1 LVSPIAH
8 MPARF
13 RATRRTGAMPLAI
26 RIVVAL
32 ALPLVAALTVAG
44 TYLGL
49 EIIVGAAWVAF
60 AMVGVLLANP
70 VMGIVVMVSL
80 YLLSAYPT
88 LLQSLGFLTVQN
100 LLGVGFVVSLAV
112 YVLNTRDLSFLKVP
126 QVAVFAVIGLLFL
139 AATTH
144 APDAFPL
151 LRPSRGKVFM
161 LDKTAD
167 LAHDF
172 VTRLAFLLFFLVFV
186 RTRRDIRAAFLAY
199 MLALYG
205 AVPSALVNW
214 LQGNL
219 VLGFRAAASFGAGGN
234 ANKLSMICLMEMAC
248 WWFWALS
255 NRGRSRRLV
264 AAGAIA
270 ACLPVLLA
278 TGSRS
283 GLLGAVVLGVLI
295 QTGPRAFRVP
305 ARYVGM
311 GVAASVLLV
320 TTVIPAADWARMTHL
335 MPTKAEDRGAASSNL
350 MREDTILAGLHMIKD
365 HPWLGVGLG
374 NFREVSRQVYN
385 DAFYRPP
392 HNSYLWA
399 ASEGG
404 VFVLGL
410 YLFLLWI
417 TWRDL
422 QVVTRLAHRDLEVG
436 YIAAAIR
443 IVYLLFCFFA
453 LFADLW
459 QSPFTYILIGQ
470 IVAMRR
476 YVERLP
482 EPAGAAV
489 RSARRSRYA
498 LAAPA

>member
-1 LVSPIAH
+1 
-8 MPARF
+8 
-13 RATRRTGAMPLAI
+13 
-26 RIVVAL
+26 
-32 ALPLVAALTVAG
+32 
-44 TYLGL
+44 
-49 EIIVGAAWVAF
+49 
-60 AMVGVLLANP
+60 
-70 VMGIVVMVSL
+70 
-80 YLLSAYPT
+80 LSDP
-88 LLQSLGFLTVQN
+88 
-100 LLGVGFVVSLAV
+100 
-112 YVLNTRDLSFLKVP
+112 
-126 QVAVFAVIGLLFL
+126 
-139 AATTH
+139 
-144 APDAFPL
+144 
-151 LRPSRGKVFM
+151 
-161 LDKTAD
+161 
-167 LAHDF
+167 
-172 VTRLAFLLFFLVFV
+172 
-186 RTRRDIRAAFLAY
+186 
-199 MLALYG
+199 
-205 AVPSALVNW
+205 
-214 LQGNL
+214 
-219 VLGFRAAASFGAGGN
+219 
-234 ANKLSMICLMEMAC
+234 
-248 WWFWALS
+248 
-255 NRGRSRRLV
+255 GRSRRLI
-264 AAGAIA
+264 AGGAIA

-320 TTVIPAADWARMTHL
+320 TTVIPAGDWARMTHL
-335 MPTKAEDRGAASSNL
+335 MPTKAEDRGAASSNV
-350 MREDTILAGLHMIKD
+350 MREDTIFAGLHMIKD

-410 YLFLLWI
+410 YLLLLWI

-489 RSARRSRYA
+489 RAARPLRAARIDVVHGYQWRPALVGAIAGRLAGASLVVASKRSLTGDDRQARLAWRLIAGLVDTVVANADA
-498 LAAPA
+498 LRREAAAHGVRGRWAVIPSGIDVDRVRGGPRPPAAKAALGLG